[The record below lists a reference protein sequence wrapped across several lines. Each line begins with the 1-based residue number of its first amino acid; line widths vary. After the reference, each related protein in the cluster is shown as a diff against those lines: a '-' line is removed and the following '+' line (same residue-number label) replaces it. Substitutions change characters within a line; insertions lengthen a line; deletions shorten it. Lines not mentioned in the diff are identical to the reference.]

1 MVEGGSAAVAAAFLS
16 MWLVTVV
23 GFSNSAVTLSLPGI
37 GFLLGGLFALA
48 VFVGLKRL
56 QKPPDETLNEPPL
69 KIDWSGMVRHAVD
82 PQSPTFQF
90 AMIRALIVG
99 ISAAFGWLV
108 LDVNP
113 FWTTVTVLIVLQ
125 PDAEKT
131 LFKGLQRGIGTV
143 LGAVV
148 GLALLRFIDNP
159 MLLLGLAVLA
169 AFFFAALVRANYLW
183 FAAALTIMLLSLYGI
198 GTPELEI
205 VGLQR
210 IIATLMGV
218 ILAVIAAG
226 VMEQVGMQR
235 QSKSTPA

>member
-1 MVEGGSAAVAAAFLS
+1 
-16 MWLVTVV
+16 
-23 GFSNSAVTLSLPGI
+23 
-37 GFLLGGLFALA
+37 
-48 VFVGLKRL
+48 
-56 QKPPDETLNEPPL
+56 
-69 KIDWSGMVRHAVD
+69 
-82 PQSPTFQF
+82 
-90 AMIRALIVG
+90 MIRALIVG

-143 LGAVV
+143 LGAII

-159 MLLLGLAVLA
+159 VLLLGLAVLA
-169 AFFFAALVRANYLW
+169 AFFFAALVRANYRW
-183 FAAALTIMLLSLYGI
+183 FAAAITIMLLSLYGI

-210 IIATLMGV
+210 IVATIVGV

-226 VMEQVGMQR
+226 VMEKVGMQR
-235 QSKSTPA
+235 QSKSAPA